1 MSATLKIELNNKLY
15 LRDPE
20 HTELGRNIIAESIN
34 MIDEIGFEQFTF
46 KKLAAK
52 LASTE
57 ASVYR
62 YFENKHKLLIYL
74 ISWYWV
80 WLDYQITFCTNNIQD
95 PKEKLRIFIGI
106 ISRNSVGQDKFTHI
120 DEAAL
125 YRIVIAES
133 SKAYLTKEVDSD
145 NRDGFF
151 KEYKSL
157 CNKIGKLITEI
168 NPHYPYPISLVSTL
182 FEAGKKQVFFA
193 QHLHSLTEA
202 CIQNNDYSSIAAFL
216 EHLAFSAIF
225 NPTYYSNG
233 NKH

>member
-1 MSATLKIELNNKLY
+1 MSATIKIELNEKLY

-20 HTELGRNIIAESIN
+20 QTELGRNIISESIS

-52 LASTE
+52 LNSTE

-80 WLDYQITFCTNNIQD
+80 WLDYKITFCTNNISD
-95 PKEKLRIFIGI
+95 PEEKLRIFIKI
-106 ISRNSVGQDKFTHI
+106 ISRTNTGLDTFTHI
-120 DEAAL
+120 NEEAL

-133 SKAYLTKEVDSD
+133 SKAYLTKDVDQD
-145 NRDGFF
+145 NKEGFF
-151 KEYKSL
+151 KEYKSVCKKVGNIIL
-157 CNKIGKLITEI
+157 QI
-168 NPHYPYPISLVSTL
+168 NSSYPYPVALASTL
-182 FEAGKKQVFFA
+182 FEAGKKQIFFA
-193 QHLHSLTEA
+193 QHLTSLTEA
-202 CIQNNDYSSIAAFL
+202 SIRNDDYSSITAFL

-225 NPTYYSNG
+225 NPKFYSNG
-233 NKH
+233 IKH

>member
-1 MSATLKIELNNKLY
+1 MSATIKIELNEKLY

-20 HTELGRNIIAESIN
+20 QTELGRNIIAESIS

-52 LASTE
+52 LNSTE

-80 WLDYQITFCTNNIQD
+80 WLDYQITFCTNNISK
-95 PKEKLRIFIGI
+95 PEEKLRIFIKI
-106 ISRNSVGQDKFTHI
+106 ISRASTDTNTFTHI
-120 DEAAL
+120 NEAAL

-133 SKAYLTKEVDSD
+133 SKAYLTKEVDQD
-145 NRDGFF
+145 NKEGFF
-151 KEYKSL
+151 KEYKAL
-157 CNKIGKLITEI
+157 CKKVGNIILEM
-168 NPHYPYPISLVSTL
+168 NPSYSYPSALASTL

-193 QHLHSLTEA
+193 QHLTSLTEA
-202 CIQNNDYSSIAAFL
+202 SIRNDDYSSIATFL

-225 NPTYYSNG
+225 NSTYYSNG
-233 NKH
+233 NTH